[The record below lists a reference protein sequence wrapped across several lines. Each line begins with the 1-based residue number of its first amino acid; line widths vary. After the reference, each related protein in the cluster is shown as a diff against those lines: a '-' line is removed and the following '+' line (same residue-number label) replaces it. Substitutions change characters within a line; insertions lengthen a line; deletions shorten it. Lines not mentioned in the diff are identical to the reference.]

1 MVTPDSSMPAMA
13 ASAWSAPRALLFRA
27 ALVALAIACA
37 LAPAIRSSAPREA
50 RRLRVAT
57 YNIRRFGREPTDL
70 DRLASVF
77 RAVDAD
83 VIAVQ
88 EIQDAARLDELF
100 ARLGRGRAWKRVLS
114 ACGGRSEML
123 VGFLYDSARVTLEE
137 TREFPEL
144 DGEDGRCSEGER
156 AGLLARFSS
165 GGRALTLLAVHLA
178 AGASPEHAGRRR
190 MQWRR
195 ALAILATVEGDKALV
210 GDTNS
215 AGWLDD
221 AYGEREFIE
230 REVAR
235 AGLELVTRPL
245 ACSEYFHAGDDALEP
260 SLLDHVAATP
270 GVARAGSLTLHGYCA
285 ELACR
290 PHHDAPPAEFS
301 TVSDHCPVSF
311 EW

>member
-1 MVTPDSSMPAMA
+1 MVTPDASMPAIA
-13 ASAWSAPRALLFRA
+13 PPPSSAPLRRA

-37 LAPAIRSSAPREA
+37 LAPPIRSWRLPAPSEA
-50 RRLRVAT
+50 PRLRVAT

-70 DRLASVF
+70 DRLARVLD
-77 RAVDAD
+77 AVDAD

-88 EIQDAARLDELF
+88 EIQDATRLDELF

-144 DGEDGRCSEGER
+144 DGEGGRCTEGER

-178 AGASPEHAGRRR
+178 SGASPEHAGRRR

-195 ALAILATVEGDKALV
+195 ALAILAAVPGDKALL

-221 AYGEREFIE
+221 THGEREFIE

-235 AGLELVTRPL
+235 AGLELITRPL